1 MKQASKNL
9 KVGSISEE
17 FDYGAIET
25 DEIEIHPI
33 QFEPLPGAGR
43 NRNRGAARSMHG
55 YVGPNTT
62 SADVIDE
69 SESSDNEDEDIN
81 FERIENTDL

>member
-25 DEIEIHPI
+25 DEI
-33 QFEPLPGAGR
+33 EPLPGAGR

-69 SESSDNEDEDIN
+69 SESSGNEDEDIN
-81 FERIENTDL
+81 FERIENTDW